1 MANGF
6 TFNSLIESLSGAGS
20 LSGNLADLSS
30 TGSHSKTR
38 PLINY
43 GDFSKHVFFGNAL
56 EKFNNA
62 LTRV

>member
-38 PLINY
+38 PLIN
-43 GDFSKHVFFGNAL
+43 GLPFFV
-56 EKFNNA
+56 K
-62 LTRV
+62 